1 MSEAL
6 SENGS
11 VKILPADSVRG
22 SPLEVFLVFLKLG
35 LTAFGGPIAHLGFF
49 QREIIDRRKW
59 ITESAYG
66 DLIALCQFLPGPASS
81 QVAIS
86 LGYLR
91 AGIRGAFAASIGFI
105 LPSAILMIAIAYGF
119 QTINAQSGFLHGLK
133 LAAVAVVAQ
142 AVWSMAGKF
151 CPDRVRLTLAIVAAC
166 VVLGYSISWV
176 QVVVIAAGALF
187 GRIFLQEKT
196 GSDKTA
202 FAKQGLHGGWFA
214 RSNIALF
221 LILLILLPVLSAWLP
236 YHWLRLAD
244 AFYRSGA
251 LVFGGGHVVLPL
263 LQSETVARGWLSQT
277 AFMAGYGAAQAMPGP
292 LFTFAAYLGTVIGTS
307 WFAGLWCLLWIFLP
321 SFLLIFGA
329 LPYWTNLRQNSG
341 AQAALRGANAVV
353 VGILLGALYNPV
365 WTVAVDSPRALAIA
379 LAAFGL
385 LQIWHWPPWL
395 LVVLCGAAGIVFL
408 RL

>member
-1 MSEAL
+1 MSEPL
-6 SENGS
+6 SENGE
-11 VKILPADSVRG
+11 ILPADFARG
-22 SPLEVFLVFLKLG
+22 SPLEVFWVFLKLG

-66 DLIALCQFLPGPASS
+66 DLVALCQFLPGPASS

-91 AGIRGAFAASIGFI
+91 AGIRGAFAASIGFVS
-105 LPSAILMIAIAYGF
+105 PSAILMIAIGYGF

-151 CPDRVRLTLAIVAAC
+151 CPDRMRLTLAIVAAC
-166 VVLGYSISWV
+166 VVLGFSIAWV

-187 GRIFLQEKT
+187 GRVFLQEKR
-196 GSDKTA
+196 GPDKIT
-202 FAKQGLHGGWFA
+202 FAEKGLHAGWFA
-214 RSNIALF
+214 RTNIALF
-221 LILLILLPVLSAWLP
+221 LILLMLLPVLSTWLP
-236 YHWLRLAD
+236 NHWLRLAD

-277 AFMAGYGAAQAMPGP
+277 GFMAGYGAAQA
-292 LFTFAAYLGTVIGTS
+292 
-307 WFAGLWCLLWIFLP
+307 
-321 SFLLIFGA
+321 
-329 LPYWTNLRQNSG
+329 
-341 AQAALRGANAVV
+341 
-353 VGILLGALYNPV
+353 
-365 WTVAVDSPRALAIA
+365 
-379 LAAFGL
+379 
-385 LQIWHWPPWL
+385 
-395 LVVLCGAAGIVFL
+395 
-408 RL
+408 